1 MSILLYKKVEFSQ
14 KININRA
21 SNSLVTKIMTG
32 LYIWI
37 GIFLLIWAIYN
48 YFLYVFSQKITSLEY
63 NILHI
68 FQKRLNLVP
77 SLYDTSKS
85 YISKHHEVFEEILKL
100 KKQQLYT
107 ENDFE
112 TSLKLQ
118 WYIHHELNF
127 IFTVINKNVPI
138 QKNGK
143 YLLLKDLFI
152 ENSAEIG
159 RKMILHKKISQK
171 FNFFLSLKNFTL
183 IGIFVRI
190 EEK

>member
-1 MSILLYKKVEFSQ
+1 
-14 KININRA
+14 
-21 SNSLVTKIMTG
+21 
-32 LYIWI
+32 
-37 GIFLLIWAIYN
+37 
-48 YFLYVFSQKITSLEY
+48 
-63 NILHI
+63 
-68 FQKRLNLVP
+68 
-77 SLYDTSKS
+77 
-85 YISKHHEVFEEILKL
+85 
-100 KKQQLYT
+100 
-107 ENDFE
+107 
-112 TSLKLQ
+112 
-118 WYIHHELNF
+118 
-127 IFTVINKNVPI
+127 VINKNVPI